1 MHSAQIIS
9 RGRSV
14 RSPVLFGLLT
24 RLNKAECQ
32 MTGDR
37 VMESIVSRK
46 ATAWSIGCRPKKN
59 QAQEHLVLSLRDE
72 AFFYRSIREQTGP
85 AILTTRRIIS
95 DQDVVKC

>member
-14 RSPVLFGLLT
+14 RSPVLIGLLT
-24 RLNKAECQ
+24 RLNKAECE

-59 QAQEHLVLSLRDE
+59 QAQEDLVLSLRDE